1 MPTLLELFKTKV
13 LDSSGN
19 TAEVDFDVKDY
30 KKLNPI
36 SSSDPLLNQT
46 GVRAVNLARKNFS
59 ERLSETLLETE
70 LSGTRVYRAASEG
83 VLYGTELV
91 RISRRTTKILTD
103 MKTATINEG
112 GQVAPL
118 ITGTLGRTPL
128 GGAVN
133 NFFANNPNGIV
144 GGLLDRAERA
154 GTQLLNRIGINL
166 PTVMIPTRISLN
178 DKFRKGSEPNTMITL
193 SEIKEDS
200 NGNIAGRVLNRVID
214 GTPRQIVRNAINEG
228 MSAVRR
234 GIRTALFGARKQG
247 AQNLA
252 SNPALYFSYSSED
265 KYSDTVD
272 EQIDDIKLRND
283 LSTVAY
289 GGDVEGQLFADYNKI
304 VGNIESLQNQIIPL
318 NLGGGSLGVESLAS
332 SENTLL
338 NGGVAEEILSL
349 NGNLSSKKRDIDRVR
364 RLSNNSRFQ
373 AQKNLADRI
382 KDKKPN
388 KYNNESGY
396 SETIDSSNEV
406 VSLRNDLSDLLD
418 SKTQAL
424 IDGSTPGNPRSKEN
438 LDKLAEVGY
447 SVPAGVGSDKANLYS
462 EEFGTYS
469 DGMQWWSTEESERS
483 DLSTE
488 LLKRRDKI
496 SNDDYSDYAK
506 VNNFP
511 GSIEFPLFPNKNNRE
526 KYFNDGK
533 TNLSYTKVNSS
544 EIGEQPIGGVQPIST
559 LEAFY
564 PGNIELKL
572 KGGGV
577 LKKSQL
583 PYDGFDT
590 QFNKALDKYSSL
602 ALSQGT
608 FLDDRFDTQ
617 FNKALDKYSS
627 LALSQGTFL
636 APSVGGGT
644 PKLITSNALGINP
657 KSDGINLLRNG
668 VESDNDFV
676 LLKFDKTQFRATIT
690 GLTETFS
697 PSWDSGKFIGNAYN
711 YYTYGGIERSVSFN
725 FKVFSLSCEEH
736 NNVWNKIDAL
746 SKKVYPKGY
755 AGYGIKAPI
764 IDFTLT
770 DLYNTRKAF
779 IESLSYTID
788 DNSPWYISDEK
799 GKMTL
804 PMIVD
809 VQINLKFIEYTGS
822 ESDLYDFNNEVC
834 AVVRRPSNEEILKKS
849 GTTDTTTNRTNND
862 SNIEAIRNNQN
873 DISEIET
880 IDFESEDG
888 DEEIPL
894 IPQTPISLQ
903 PRTIAP
909 IPQPTP
915 TAPTINRQLP
925 IGESSQ
931 QTNVRPNV
939 SSTSLEPKTLAPIPQ
954 PELGEPTINRQ
965 LPIGES
971 SQQTN
976 VRPNVS
982 STSLEPKTLAPI
994 PQPELG
1000 EPTINRQLPGLTK
1013 TTPTTTDLGEEIQQD
1028 NNMTPPITTNES
1040 GNIDNNSQNN
1050 SVNLSEQQKQALST
1064 QTAYSNNTSTSSESI
1079 TTSSQTST
1087 IAKEKSEE
1095 NRSNSEKRRIQG
1107 VAIYDTHGRYVSIDV
1122 EGDGNIQKVAKKD
1135 LRAWEAKNNIK
1146 LTPSRG
1152 ENWQD
1157 LYR

>member
-46 GVRAVNLARKNFS
+46 GVRAVNLARRNFS

-118 ITGTLGRTPL
+118 ITGALGRTPL

-178 DKFRKGSEPNTMITL
+178 DKFRRGSEPNTMITL

-228 MSAVRR
+228 ISAVRR

-252 SNPALYFSYSSED
+252 SNPALYFSYSSKD

-318 NLGGGSLGVESLAS
+318 SLGGGSLGVESLAS
-332 SENTLL
+332 SENQLL
-338 NGGVAEEILSL
+338 NGGIAEEILSL

-364 RLSNNSRFQ
+364 RLSNNSKFQ
-373 AQKNLADRI
+373 AQKNLAERI
-382 KDKKPN
+382 KDQKPN
-388 KYNNESGY
+388 KYNDESGY
-396 SETIDSSNEV
+396 SETIDSANDD
-406 VSLRNDLSDLLD
+406 VSIRNDLSDLLD
-418 SKTQAL
+418 SKTQTL
-424 IDGSTPGNPRSKEN
+424 INGSTPGNPRSKEN

-447 SVPAGVGSDKANLYS
+447 PVPVGVGTDKANLYS
-462 EEFGTYS
+462 EEFGTYPES
-469 DGMQWWSTEESERS
+469 LQWWNEQTSERN

-488 LLKRRDKI
+488 LASREARI
-496 SNDDYSDYAK
+496 SNDDRSDYEPL
-506 VNNFP
+506 NNFP
-511 GSIEFPLFPNKNNRE
+511 GSINFPLFPSKEGRN

-533 TNLSYTKVNSS
+533 TNLSYTKANSS
-544 EIGEQPIGGVQPIST
+544 EIGVPSVGGVNNSVR
-559 LEAFY
+559 LEASY
-564 PGNIELKL
+564 PGNIELKM

-590 QFNKALDKYSSL
+590 D
-602 ALSQGT
+602 
-608 FLDDRFDTQ
+608 

-644 PKLITSNALGINP
+644 PKLITSDALGINP
-657 KSDGINLLRNG
+657 KSDGINLLKNG

-697 PSWDSGKFIGNAYN
+697 PSWDSGKFIGNAFN

-746 SKKVYPKGY
+746 SKKVYPQGY
-755 AGYGIKAPI
+755 ANFGIKAPI
-764 IDFTLT
+764 INFSLT
-770 DLYNTRKAF
+770 DLYSTRKAF

-809 VQINLKFIEYTGS
+809 VQITLKFIEYPGS
-822 ESDLYDFNNEVC
+822 EGDLYDFNNEAC
-834 AVVRRPSNEEILKKS
+834 AVVQRPSNEQILRKS
-849 GTTDTTTNRTNND
+849 GTTDTTTNRSNND

-880 IDFESEDG
+880 TQFESEGG

-903 PRTIAP
+903 PKTITP

-915 TAPTINRQLP
+915 TTPTINRQLP
-925 IGESSQ
+925 TGNSSQ

-939 SSTSLEPKTLAPIPQ
+939 SSTSLEPKTI
-954 PELGEPTINRQ
+954 
-965 LPIGES
+965 
-971 SQQTN
+971 
-976 VRPNVS
+976 
-982 STSLEPKTLAPI
+982 API

-1028 NNMTPPITTNES
+1028 SNMIPPPITNED
-1040 GNIDNNSQNN
+1040 GSQ
-1050 SVNLSEQQKQALST
+1050 STSTDIELST
-1064 QTAYSNNTSTSSESI
+1064 TQEQVFTEKNTYGGEETSEIDTPSNGSI
-1079 TTSSQTST
+1079 SQL
-1087 IAKEKSEE
+1087 K
-1095 NRSNSEKRRIQG
+1095 
-1107 VAIYDTHGRYVSIDV
+1107 
-1122 EGDGNIQKVAKKD
+1122 AKKQSGED
-1135 LRAWEAKNNIK
+1135 ISKGQKKKYRKRLEIKKNYRNGSAPTREVFWNGRRVMDWGI
-1146 LTPSRG
+1146 RG
-1152 ENWQD
+1152 
-1157 LYR
+1157 

>member
-118 ITGTLGRTPL
+118 ITGALGRTPL

-166 PTVMIPTRISLN
+166 PMVMIPTRISLN
-178 DKFRKGSEPNTMITL
+178 DKFRRGSEPNTMITL

-228 MSAVRR
+228 ISAARMA
-234 GIRTALFGARKQG
+234 IRTALFGARKQG

-252 SNPALYFSYSSED
+252 SNPALYFSYSSKD

-272 EQIDDIKLRND
+272 EQIDNIKLKND
-283 LSTVAY
+283 LST
-289 GGDVEGQLFADYNKI
+289 
-304 VGNIESLQNQIIPL
+304 
-318 NLGGGSLGVESLAS
+318 
-332 SENTLL
+332 
-338 NGGVAEEILSL
+338 
-349 NGNLSSKKRDIDRVR
+349 
-364 RLSNNSRFQ
+364 
-373 AQKNLADRI
+373 
-382 KDKKPN
+382 
-388 KYNNESGY
+388 
-396 SETIDSSNEV
+396 
-406 VSLRNDLSDLLD
+406 LLD

-438 LDKLAEVGY
+438 LDALVRVGY
-447 SVPAGVGSDKANLYS
+447 PVPVGVGTDKANLYS

-533 TNLSYTKVNSS
+533 TNLSYTKANSS
-544 EIGEQPIGGVQPIST
+544 EIGVPSVGGVDNSVR
-559 LEAFY
+559 LDASY
-564 PGNIELKL
+564 PGNIELKM

-590 QFNKALDKYSSL
+590 D
-602 ALSQGT
+602 
-608 FLDDRFDTQ
+608 

-644 PKLITSNALGINP
+644 PKLITSDALGINP
-657 KSDGINLLRNG
+657 KSDGINLLKNG
-668 VESDNDFV
+668 VVSENDFV

-697 PSWDSGKFIGNAYN
+697 PSWDSGKFIGNAFN

-746 SKKVYPKGY
+746 SKKVYPLGY
-755 AGYGIKAPI
+755 ANFGIKAPI
-764 IDFTLT
+764 INFSLT
-770 DLYNTRKAF
+770 DLYSTRKAF

-809 VQINLKFIEYTGS
+809 VQITLKFIEYPGS
-822 ESDLYDFNNEVC
+822 EGDLYDFNNEAC
-834 AVVRRPSNEEILKKS
+834 AVVQRPSNEQILRKS
-849 GTTDTTTNRTNND
+849 GTTDTTTNRSNND

-880 IDFESEDG
+880 TQFESEGG

-925 IGESSQ
+925 TGNSSQ

-939 SSTSLEPKTLAPIPQ
+939 SSTSLEPKTIAPIPQ

-965 LPIGES
+965 
-971 SQQTN
+971 
-976 VRPNVS
+976 V
-982 STSLEPKTLAPI
+982 
-994 PQPELG
+994 
-1000 EPTINRQLPGLTK
+1000 PGLTK
-1013 TTPTTTDLGEEIQQD
+1013 TPPTTTDLGEEIQND
-1028 NNMTPPITTNES
+1028 NDMTPPITTNES

-1064 QTAYSNNTSTSSESI
+1064 QTAYSNNTSTSSEST

-1095 NRSNSEKRRIQG
+1095 NKSNSEKRRIKG

>member
-46 GVRAVNLARKNFS
+46 GVRAVNLARKTFS

-193 SEIKEDS
+193 SEIREDS

-228 MSAVRR
+228 ISAVRK

-252 SNPALYFSYSSED
+252 SNPALYFLYSSKD

-272 EQIDDIKLRND
+272 EQINDIKLRND

-304 VGNIESLQNQIIPL
+304 VGNVESLQNQIIPL
-318 NLGGGSLGVESLAS
+318 SLGGGSLGVESLAS
-332 SENTLL
+332 AENQLL

-438 LDKLAEVGY
+438 LDGLARIGY
-447 SVPAGVGSDKANLYS
+447 PIPVGVGSDDANLYS
-462 EEFGTYS
+462 EEFGTYPES
-469 DGMQWWSTEESERS
+469 LQWWNEQTSERN

-488 LLKRRDKI
+488 LASREARI
-496 SNDDYSDYAK
+496 ANDDRSDYEPL
-506 VNNFP
+506 NNFP
-511 GSIEFPLFPNKNNRE
+511 GSINFPLFPSKEGRN

-533 TNLSYTKVNSS
+533 TNLSYTKTNGS
-544 EIGEQPIGGVQPIST
+544 EIGEQPISGVQPISR

-564 PGNIELKL
+564 PGNIELKMRASVN
-572 KGGGV
+572 GTPA

-583 PYDGFDT
+583 PYDG
-590 QFNKALDKYSSL
+590 
-602 ALSQGT
+602 
-608 FLDDRFDTQ
+608 FDTQ

-755 AGYGIKAPI
+755 AGYGMKAPI

-834 AVVRRPSNEEILKKS
+834 AVVRRPSNEEIIRKS
-849 GTTDTTTNRTNND
+849 GTTNTTTNRTNND

-965 LPIGES
+965 LP
-971 SQQTN
+971 
-976 VRPNVS
+976 
-982 STSLEPKTLAPI
+982 
-994 PQPELG
+994 
-1000 EPTINRQLPGLTK
+1000 GLTK

-1028 NNMTPPITTNES
+1028 NNMTPPTITNED
-1040 GNIDNNSQNN
+1040 GSQ
-1050 SVNLSEQQKQALST
+1050 STSTDIELST
-1064 QTAYSNNTSTSSESI
+1064 TQEQVFT
-1079 TTSSQTST
+1079 
-1087 IAKEKSEE
+1087 EE
-1095 NRSNSEKRRIQG
+1095 NTYGGEETSEIDSPSNG
-1107 VAIYDTHGRYVSIDV
+1107 SIL
-1122 EGDGNIQKVAKKD
+1122 QLKAKKESGED
-1135 LRAWEAKNNIK
+1135 ISNGQKKKYRKRLEIKKNYRNGSMPTREVFWNGKRVMDWGI
-1146 LTPSRG
+1146 RG
-1152 ENWQD
+1152 
-1157 LYR
+1157 